1 MKALRISIIV
11 LFFLWVVSIFLGY
24 SFYLFQ
30 KKKISQLQN
39 KLNLYAQRLSFYSE
53 EISDLKNNLK
63 KLNSKITAGMKDLEN
78 RIVANSLKN
87 SEIFSLVERMRE
99 DIHEWQRNYHHVL
112 LEIKQCLEKW
122 QKEIDTGVSQKKVE
136 LGEISVKKK

>member
-1 MKALRISIIV
+1 
-11 LFFLWVVSIFLGY
+11 
-24 SFYLFQ
+24 
-30 KKKISQLQN
+30 
-39 KLNLYAQRLSFYSE
+39 
-53 EISDLKNNLK
+53 
-63 KLNSKITAGMKDLEN
+63 MKDLEN

-112 LEIKQCLEKW
+112 LEIKQCLERW